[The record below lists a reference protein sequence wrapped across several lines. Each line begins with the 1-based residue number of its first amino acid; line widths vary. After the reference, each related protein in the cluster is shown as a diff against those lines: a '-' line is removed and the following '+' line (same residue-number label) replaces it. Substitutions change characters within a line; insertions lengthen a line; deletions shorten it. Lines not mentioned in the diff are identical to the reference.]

1 MTENFLSTPIA
12 AVASSAGPLTGQK
25 ARASNNF
32 TLLNGGQLVVTA
44 PVGVVFSISHDKSGS
59 DDTAASDATK
69 GTVIEPG
76 KLVTNANYYIASP
89 KNATGNFVVTLSTQ

>member
-1 MTENFLSTPIA
+1 MSTPIA

-44 PVGVVFSISHDKSGS
+44 PAGVVFNISHDKSGS
-59 DDTAASDATK
+59 DDTPVSNATN
-69 GTVIEPG
+69 GTVIESG
-76 KLVTNANYYIASP
+76 KLVTSANYYIASP